1 MCNANVISRTI
12 LVTVLTNSFMAVVQ
26 NANEEHQFLFAV
38 NTISMVKS
46 DALFSYI
53 PPTNIIGWLLIP
65 LKYCMPFKRFVRLNR
80 LIIKITHI
88 PVLFSIFL
96 YERLLLSNLSYG
108 PTDLV
113 EHRGR
118 SHSKVP
124 APAFS
129 VRGPM
134 DVFSPGTRLR
144 EPSITTFRK
153 DRALEE
159 VFRRPFRDPS
169 FQAPS
174 NPMGRR
180 NSGNVVSDWMNR
192 MGSEGGDAAP
202 PQEDTRSTLDRLE
215 LRRRPT
221 LRRTKTAG
229 QAQQKRK
236 HPLTTS
242 RVVASDPEDIPSP
255 FARPILEEDEADL
268 NDDGPQQTED
278 DGDDELLS
286 NDDEDHGTSDRTT
299 KETSGPNNQP
309 LHTGYDTSEDD
320 FFRTPMAVQ
329 PRNSVSRTPARSAS
343 SIGSQPSHEM
353 SPTKRAGRY
362 KPGHNRNLSTNT
374 VLFSPTKEAGEE
386 SSRSR
391 SPKRPSPPRRT
402 ATRSGTTTPG
412 RLDGFRTPK
421 RAETSGLP
429 ATRPRAILPPT
440 QSGRQTPTMANFVA
454 LNQRTRD
461 PSFNAMALDLASDLG
476 DNRPQNFG
484 AFTGL
489 PASFSTQFEMAAR
502 ARARANNGSDEE
514 SKRMSRIMLARMT
527 TLEEG
532 FRDVLK
538 EVKGLKTD
546 GAPSTSPPSELA
558 KKRGKGKKRS
568 SGKKSDVEVRIGSSV

>member
-1 MCNANVISRTI
+1 
-12 LVTVLTNSFMAVVQ
+12 MAVVQ

-53 PPTNIIGWLLIP
+53 PPTNVLGWLLIP
-65 LKYCMPFKRFVRLNR
+65 FKYCIPFKRFVRLNR

-88 PVLFSIFL
+88 PILFTIFL

-118 SHSKVP
+118 SASKAP

-129 VRGPM
+129 VRGAM
-134 DVFSPGTRLR
+134 DVFSPGHRLR

-153 DRALEE
+153 DRALDE

-169 FQAPS
+169 FQTPS
-174 NPMGRR
+174 NQMGRR
-180 NSGNVVSDWMNR
+180 NSSNVVSDWMNR

-202 PQEDTRSTLDRLE
+202 PQEDTQSTLDRLE
-215 LRRRPT
+215 LRKRPA
-221 LRRTKTAG
+221 LRRNKTAG
-229 QAQQKRK
+229 QAQSKRK
-236 HPLTTS
+236 HPLTAA
-242 RVVASDPEDIPSP
+242 RAVASDPEDLPSP
-255 FARPILEEDEADL
+255 FTHPIPEEDEADMGS
-268 NDDGPQQTED
+268 DGPQQTED

-286 NDDEDHGTSDRTT
+286 NDDDDHATSDRTT
-299 KETSGPNNQP
+299 KDTAGRQISNPRPADYE
-309 LHTGYDTSEDD
+309 TSEDE
-320 FFRTPMAVQ
+320 FFRTPMTIQ
-329 PRNSVSRTPARSAS
+329 PRNSLSRTPARSAS
-343 SIGSQPSHEM
+343 SAGSQPGHEI
-353 SPTKRAGRY
+353 SPSKRNSRY

-374 VLFSPTKEAGEE
+374 VLFSPTKEAHDE
-386 SSRSR
+386 SYTSR
-391 SPKRPSPPRRT
+391 SPDKIPPRT

-412 RLDGFRTPK
+412 RLDGLRTPK
-421 RAETSGLP
+421 RPPIVGAAT
-429 ATRPRAILPPT
+429 TRPRAIMPPG
-440 QSGRQTPTMANFVA
+440 QSSRQTPRVADFVS
-454 LNQRTRD
+454 LNQRQRD

-484 AFTGL
+484 GFNGL
-489 PASFSTQFEMAAR
+489 PASFSTQIEMAAR
-502 ARARANNGSDEE
+502 ARRGNQGSGDEE

-546 GAPSTSPPSELA
+546 GAPSSSPPSELA
-558 KKRGKGKKRS
+558 RRRNKGKKKS
-568 SGKKSDVEVRIGSSV
+568 TTSKKSDAELRIGSSV

>member
-1 MCNANVISRTI
+1 MLTLYPNRTI

-65 LKYCMPFKRFVRLNR
+65 IKYCMPFKRFVRLNR

-88 PVLFSIFL
+88 PVLFSIFF

-113 EHRGR
+113 EQRGR
-118 SHSKVP
+118 SHSKAP

-129 VRGPM
+129 IRGPM

-169 FQAPS
+169 IQAPS
-174 NPMGRR
+174 NQMGRR

-192 MGSEGGDAAP
+192 MGSEGGDPAP
-202 PQEDTRSTLDRLE
+202 PQEDARSTLDRLE
-215 LRRRPT
+215 LRKRPA

-236 HPLTTS
+236 PLLTTT
-242 RVVASDPEDIPSP
+242 RVVASDPEDNPSP
-255 FARPILEEDEADL
+255 FTRPILEEDEPDI

-278 DGDDELLS
+278 DGDDELPS
-286 NDDEDHGTSDRTT
+286 NDEEDHATSDRTT
-299 KETSGPNNQP
+299 KETSRPNNIP
-309 LHTGYDTSEDD
+309 NHAADETSEDE
-320 FFRTPMAVQ
+320 FFRTPMTIQ
-329 PRNSVSRTPARSAS
+329 PRNLKTRTPTHSAS
-343 SIGSQPSHEM
+343 SLGSQPSHQM
-353 SPTKRAGRY
+353 SPSKRAGKF

-374 VLFSPTKEAGEE
+374 VLFSPTKEAGDD

-391 SPKRPSPPRRT
+391 SRSPERPPPRT
-402 ATRSGTTTPG
+402 ATRSGATTPG
-412 RLDGFRTPK
+412 RLDGLRAPK
-421 RAETSGLP
+421 RPAMTGAQ
-429 ATRPRAILPPT
+429 ATRPRAIMPPA
-440 QSGRQTPTMANFVA
+440 QSGRQTPNMANFVA
-454 LNQRTRD
+454 LNQRRRD

-484 AFTGL
+484 AFSGL
-489 PASFSTQFEMAAR
+489 PASFSTQIEMAAR
-502 ARARANNGSDEE
+502 ARARDNNGSGDDE

-538 EVKGLKTD
+538 EVKGLKID
-546 GAPSTSPPSELA
+546 GVPSTSPPSEPA
-558 KKRGKGKKRS
+558 RRRGKGKKKS
-568 SGKKSDVEVRIGSSV
+568 SDRKSDAEVRIGSSV

>member
-1 MCNANVISRTI
+1 
-12 LVTVLTNSFMAVVQ
+12 MAVVQ

-65 LKYCMPFKRFVRLNR
+65 FKYCMPFKRFVRLNR

-88 PVLFSIFL
+88 PILFSIFF
-96 YERLLLSNLSYG
+96 YERLLLSNLAYG

-118 SHSKVP
+118 SHSKAP

-129 VRGPM
+129 IRGPM
-134 DVFSPGTRLR
+134 DVFSPGNRLR

-174 NPMGRR
+174 NQMGRR
-180 NSGNVVSDWMNR
+180 NSSNVVSDWMNR
-192 MGSEGGDAAP
+192 MGSEGGDPAP

-215 LRRRPT
+215 LRKRPV

-236 HPLTTS
+236 HPLTTA
-242 RVVASDPEDIPSP
+242 RVVASDPEDNPSP
-255 FARPILEEDEADL
+255 FTRPILEEDEADM

-286 NDDEDHGTSDRTT
+286 NDEEDHATSDRTT
-299 KETSGPNNQP
+299 KETSGPNNKP
-309 LHTGYDTSEDD
+309 HHAGYETSEDE
-320 FFRTPMAVQ
+320 FFRTPMTMQ
-329 PRNSVSRTPARSAS
+329 PRNPVSRTPARSAS
-343 SIGSQPSHEM
+343 SVGSQLSHEM
-353 SPTKRAGRY
+353 SPSKRPGRY

-374 VLFSPTKEAGEE
+374 VLFSPSKEAGDE

-391 SPKRPSPPRRT
+391 SPERPPPRT

-412 RLDGFRTPK
+412 RLDGLRTPK
-421 RAETSGLP
+421 RPAMSGVP
-429 ATRPRAILPPT
+429 ATRPRAIMPPI
-440 QSGRQTPTMANFVA
+440 QSGRLTPNIANFVS
-454 LNQRTRD
+454 LNQRGRD

-484 AFTGL
+484 AFSGL
-489 PASFSTQFEMAAR
+489 PASFSTQIEMAAR
-502 ARARANNGSDEE
+502 ARARGNNGSDEE

-546 GAPSTSPPSELA
+546 GAPSTSPPSELSRRRA
-558 KKRGKGKKRS
+558 KGKKKS
-568 SGKKSDVEVRIGSSV
+568 SGRRSDTEGRIGSSV